1 MRLTV
6 HLFRTD
12 SRHNLGSP
20 RLRTTLFASLIF
32 VVFSGNALA
41 ISLKFKLEML
51 GYNEHE
57 ISAILS
63 GTESRADIDRKIK
76 MKMLCLNVPSP
87 PLPLDNSETKA
98 LEGIGFTPNLE
109 KRASST
115 ALEASTTKGPYF
127 QEEKISAILSGKK
140 RREGIDS
147 EIRMKMSSRNVPS
160 LPLPPDNSQHAETKV
175 LKEIAVRPNLEK
187 PESLPFIEN
196 LVTTQSRLLER
207 EKQYLPIIQTAAKK
221 SRIDESLLMAV
232 IKVESNFDPE
242 AVSPKGAMGL
252 MQLMP
257 STASSLGVANPF
269 NPTQNVHAGAEYLSQ
284 CIYTFQDME
293 MALAAYNAGPHM
305 VGQLKKVPPYPET
318 RDFIRNVFLYRKI
331 YEGLL

>member
-1 MRLTV
+1 MKDNSGYTKRNMRLTV
-6 HLFRTD
+6 RLFRTD
-12 SRHNLGSP
+12 SRHSLGSP
-20 RLRTTLFASLIF
+20 RLWTTLFASLIF

-41 ISLKFKLEML
+41 MSLKFKLEML

-63 GTESRADIDRKIK
+63 GRESRADIDRKIK
-76 MKMLCLNVPSP
+76 MKMLCLNVPPP
-87 PLPLDNSETKA
+87 PLPLDNTETKA
-98 LEGIGFTPNLE
+98 L
-109 KRASST
+109 K
-115 ALEASTTKGPYF
+115 
-127 QEEKISAILSGKK
+127 
-140 RREGIDS
+140 
-147 EIRMKMSSRNVPS
+147 
-160 LPLPPDNSQHAETKV
+160 ET
-175 LKEIAVRPNLEK
+175 AVRPNLEK
-187 PESLPFIEN
+187 PEFLPFIEN

-207 EKQYLPIIQTAAKK
+207 EKQYLPIIQTAAKRT
-221 SRIDESLLMAV
+221 RIDESLLMAV

-293 MALAAYNAGPHM
+293 LALAAYNAGPHL

-331 YEGLL
+331 YDGLL